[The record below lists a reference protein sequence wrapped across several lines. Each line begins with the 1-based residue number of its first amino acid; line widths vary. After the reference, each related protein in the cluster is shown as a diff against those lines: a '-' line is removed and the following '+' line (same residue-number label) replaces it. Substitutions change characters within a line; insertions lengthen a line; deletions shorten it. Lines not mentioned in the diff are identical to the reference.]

1 MLLPIRTQAPT
12 EMPVALEEARQH
24 LIVSGFTDDDEQIE
38 RFIQAATDHLERTLN
53 IALVT
58 QTWKQSFCLFNSL
71 LQLRMAPVASI
82 EAVKYYNTENV
93 EQVVLNTSY
102 SALMYAQG
110 TVIQASSGDAWPA
123 TANRADAVTIAY
135 VAGTEQADVPPSL
148 KTAILMH
155 VCLMYSY
162 RGDPEGPRIEDN
174 SAYEALIWP
183 FRRPK
188 V

>member
-1 MLLPIRTQAPT
+1 MLLPVRTQAPA
-12 EMPVALEEARQH
+12 EIPVSLEETRQH

-38 RFIQAATDHLERTLN
+38 RFIQSATDHLERTLN

-58 QTWKQSFCLFNSL
+58 QTWKQSFCSFNSL
-71 LQLRMAPVASI
+71 LKLRVGPVASV
-82 EAVKYYNTENV
+82 ETVKCFGSDNTEITV
-93 EQVVLNTSY
+93 PAASY
-102 SALMYAQG
+102 SYLTYASG
-110 TVIQASSGDAWPA
+110 TIVQLTYGNEWPA
-123 TANRADAVTIAY
+123 TVNRADAVTIEY
-135 VAGTEQADVPPSL
+135 KAGTAPTDVPPSL